1 MEKAPFFEN
10 VCDGPEGG
18 SAYWLT
24 TADGLR
30 IRAGVWPHAGETKS
44 TGPTKGTV
52 FILPGRTECVE
63 KYGRAAT
70 DLAQRGYASLAI
82 DWRGQGIADRMLAD
96 RSIGHVEHFDDY
108 QLDLAAVLNMAR
120 DLDLPKPWF
129 MIGHSMGGAIGLR
142 ALLEGAPFEAA
153 SFSAPMWGIGLTS
166 VQKVMLQFLAPI
178 LALFNLDRQRAPG
191 TKSETYMMGQDFEGN
206 TLTSDAN
213 MYAYMRAQVAAEP
226 SLGLGGP
233 STRWVRES
241 IAENTDIDTFASPDV
256 PILCFLGMNEAIVN
270 TDAVRARMAR
280 WPRGELIEVPK
291 AQHEIPMEVPET
303 RKQFFDRSCALFD
316 SNP

>member
-1 MEKAPFFEN
+1 MQSAPLFEQ
-10 VCDGPEGG
+10 VCDGPKGG
-18 SAYWLT
+18 KAYWLT
-24 TADGLR
+24 TTDGLR
-30 IRAGVWPHAGETKS
+30 IRVGVWPHSGETKE
-44 TGPTKGTV
+44 TAQAKGTV

-82 DWRGQGIADRMLAD
+82 DWRGQGIADRMLPD
-96 RSIGHVEHFDDY
+96 RSIGHVDHFDDY
-108 QLDLAAVLNMAR
+108 QLDMAAVLNMAR

-129 MIGHSMGGAIGLR
+129 MIGHSMGGAIGIR
-142 ALLEGAPFEAA
+142 ALLEGAPFEAV

-166 VQKVMLQFLAPI
+166 VQKAMLQFLAPV
-178 LALFNLDRQRAPG
+178 LALLKMDRRRAPG
-191 TKSETYMMGQDFEGN
+191 TKSETYMMVQDFEGN
-206 TLTSDAN
+206 ALTRDPD

-226 SLGLGGP
+226 DLGLGGP

-241 IAENTDIDTFASPDV
+241 IAENTDIEALESPDV
-256 PILCFLGMNEAIVN
+256 PALCFLGLDETIVN

-280 WPRGELIEVPK
+280 WPRGELVEVPK

-303 RKQFFDRSCALFD
+303 RQQFFDRSCALFD
-316 SNP
+316 AQL